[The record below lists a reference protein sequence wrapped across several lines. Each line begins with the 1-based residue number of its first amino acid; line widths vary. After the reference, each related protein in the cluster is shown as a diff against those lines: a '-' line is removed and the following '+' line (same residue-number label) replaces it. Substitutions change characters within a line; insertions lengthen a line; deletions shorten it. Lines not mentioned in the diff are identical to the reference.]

1 MTTARLRPDQRALHY
16 GDNLIVLRDQINDE
30 SVDLIYLDPPFNSNV
45 NYNVTFRD
53 QDDHDDTAQVE

>member
-1 MTTARLRPDQRALHY
+1 M
-16 GDNLIVLRDQINDE
+16 LRDQINDE